1 MKYQLTQELLTKVL
15 NYLATKPF
23 NEVAGIISEID
34 KELKENIISKPEEG
48 NV

>member
-1 MKYQLTQELLTKVL
+1 MKYQLTQELLTKIL

-34 KELKENIISKPEEG
+34 KELQENKIENKEEKE
-48 NV
+48 